1 MPSGVRV
8 RFART
13 TSCEPSGDRAMI
25 AGGRACRTYSVPPL
39 FVATVSTL
47 HQVSI
52 TVVVLAESMR
62 RPAAAEPF
70 PTDYRRLCENFV
82 TVVAPSERD
91 SRMVVARKLPAF
103 RIRQQAFAAVWV

>member
-8 RFART
+8 RFPRT

-52 TVVVLAESMR
+52 TVVVLAESIR
-62 RPAAAEPF
+62 RPAAAEPI

-82 TVVAPSERD
+82 TVCCFERKGQ
-91 SRMVVARKLPAF
+91 SHGCRPEAGRF
-103 RIRQQAFAAVWV
+103 SGQATT